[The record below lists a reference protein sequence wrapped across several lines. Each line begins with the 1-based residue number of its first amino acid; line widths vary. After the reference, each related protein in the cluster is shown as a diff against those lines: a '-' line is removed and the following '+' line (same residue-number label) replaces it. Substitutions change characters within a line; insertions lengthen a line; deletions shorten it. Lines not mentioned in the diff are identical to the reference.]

1 MKKKISSNAKKG
13 EKLCNIW
20 LCFSHT
26 LAEIDR
32 PWKFDHKV
40 KRPITIN
47 EVIDTNLPQYSV
59 QPGGTEHKD
68 VGCLC
73 CTAGPLEMKGKL
85 YHSNS
90 FFCWGMVS
98 G

>member
-73 CTAGPLEMKGKL
+73 CTAGPLEMKGKC
-85 YHSNS
+85 
-90 FFCWGMVS
+90 FP
-98 G
+98 